1 MSLGQRLLI
10 AFAMLLA
17 ILAGFSALVQHAYR
31 TAEHEHTVYRD
42 QTEPRVQRA
51 RTFERTVLYAA
62 ISLRNYLAF
71 RDDHYR
77 RLHEQNVA
85 AAQTA
90 LRALED
96 VTRGSPD
103 EAEVHAIRELLDA
116 YLSDALVF
124 ASQTLAG
131 ERDATVEQQ
140 MALDRER
147 MLAHT
152 RNLTA
157 SLEARTEHHIAA
169 VGDTMRRNAERVALG
184 TIAALILFGGLCLIV
199 VRSIRDPVRR
209 LVAAVREWQRG
220 DHRPA
225 LALAEATPDRGS
237 RDEVQTLM
245 RAFGDAARAVDHRER
260 RTSADA
266 KICRGIASTLD
277 VSEIAQAG
285 LRDVVDHLGAAGA
298 LLYRWNDADARL
310 HALAGFALSTA
321 SETLAEGEGLPGQAA
336 AQREPVLLEGVRDE
350 DSLAVR
356 LGYDT
361 VVPSHAIALPLTSR
375 DRLLGVL
382 VVAAFKPFGRDA
394 RDFLESAST
403 LLAVGMR
410 NAFAHEHIVD
420 LLAQMQER
428 NARIQAQSEE
438 LQAQNEEIQAQHEEL
453 QAQNEEI
460 QAQHEELQAQNEQL
474 VELSESLR
482 THAVEI
488 AMEDRR
494 KTDFLAVLA
503 HELRNPMAPIMTS
516 LAILRRTSGH
526 DERSEAALRAIERQ
540 SAHLTRLIEDLL
552 DITRISRGKIELQ
565 RQHTD
570 LVALIAG
577 CIDDYRDAIEAG
589 GITLEAQLPDAPAIA
604 DIDPDRIVQAVGNL
618 LHNAM
623 KFTRSGGRITV
634 SMQRHGDS
642 MEIAIADTGDGI
654 AAPLLAQLFQP
665 FSQGPSGL
673 DRRNGG
679 LGLGLA
685 LVKGLVEQHD
695 GRVEGSSDG
704 PGNGSRFAIHLPLVE
719 GPMIDVTRSWDP
731 HTQDDGAATPGA
743 RHRVLVVDDNLDAAE
758 TLRMALEW
766 EGHSVQTVHNGL
778 DVASAASEFRPDV
791 VLCDIGLPGIDG
803 YEVARRLR
811 ADPAYARTLLIALTG
826 YASESDREATREAG
840 FDVHLAKPLDFE
852 RLNQALR
859 QVEPGR
865 RNVPI

>member
-1 MSLGQRLLI
+1 MSIGQRLLL
-10 AFAMLLA
+10 AFALLLA
-17 ILAGFSALVQHAYR
+17 ILGGFAALVHYAYR
-31 TAEHEHTVYRD
+31 TAEHEHSVYRE

-71 RDDHYR
+71 RDEHYR

-85 AAQTA
+85 AAQSA

-116 YLSDALVF
+116 YLDDAALF
-124 ASQTLAG
+124 ARLSLAG

-147 MLAHT
+147 MLAQT
-152 RNLTA
+152 RKLTE
-157 SLEARTEHHIAA
+157 SLEARTSHHIAA
-169 VGDTMRRNAERVALG
+169 VGDIMRRNAERVALG
-184 TIAALILFGGLCLIV
+184 TIGALILFAGLCLV
-199 VRSIRDPVRR
+199 VARSIRVPVRR
-209 LVAAVREWQRG
+209 LVDAVREWKRG

-225 LALAEATPDRGS
+225 LALADATPDRGS
-237 RDEVQTLM
+237 HDEIQTLM
-245 RAFGDAARAVDHRER
+245 RAFGDAARAVDRRER
-260 RTSADA
+260 RSGADA

-277 VSEIAQAG
+277 VAEIGQAC
-285 LRDVVDHLGAAGA
+285 LRDIVEHLGAAGA
-298 LLYRWNDADARL
+298 LLYRWHEDDAQL
-310 HALAGFALSTA
+310 TALTGVTLTTA
-321 SETLAEGEGLPGQAA
+321 SGTLASGEGLPGQAA
-336 AQREPVLLEGVRDE
+336 AQRAPVVLEGLRDE

-361 VVPSHAIALPLTSR
+361 VAPSNAIALPLMSR
-375 DRLLGVL
+375 DRLLGVV
-382 VVAAFKPFGRDA
+382 VVASLKPFDDDA
-394 RDFLESAST
+394 RDYLESAST
-403 LLAVGMR
+403 LLAIGLR
-410 NAFAHEHIVD
+410 NAFAHEHIVE

-438 LQAQNEEIQAQHEEL
+438 LQAQNEEIQAQSEEL

-460 QAQHEELQAQNEQL
+460 QSQHEELQAQNEQL

-482 THAVEI
+482 AHAVEI

-494 KTDFLAVLA
+494 KTEFLAVLA
-503 HELRNPMAPIMTS
+503 HELRNPMAPIVTS
-516 LAILRRTSGH
+516 LAILRRAGGH
-526 DERSEAALRAIERQ
+526 DGRSEAALRAIERQ
-540 SAHLTRLIEDLL
+540 SAHLMRLIEDLL

-565 RQHTD
+565 RRHTD
-570 LVALIAG
+570 LVALIQG
-577 CIDDYRDAIEAG
+577 CVNDYREAIEAG
-589 GITLEAQLPDAPAIA
+589 GITLEARLPDTPAFA
-604 DIDPDRIVQAVGNL
+604 DIDADRVVQAVGNL

-623 KFTRSGGRITV
+623 KFTGKGGRITV
-634 SMQRHGDS
+634 SMQRLGQS
-642 MEIAIADTGDGI
+642 MEIAVTDTGDGM
-654 AAPLLAQLFQP
+654 ASTLLAQLFQP

-685 LVKGLVEQHD
+685 LVKGLVEQHG
-695 GRVEGSSDG
+695 GRVEAHSDG
-704 PGNGSRFAIHLPLVE
+704 PGAGSRFAIHLPLVE
-719 GPMIDVTRSWDP
+719 ATMIDDSHSPDARTDADNAGTSTTRY
-731 HTQDDGAATPGA
+731 
-743 RHRVLVVDDNLDAAE
+743 RVLVVDDNLDAAE

-766 EGHSVQTVHNGL
+766 EGHAVETVHNGL
-778 DVASAASEFRPDV
+778 DVHGAANAFRPDV

-811 ADPAYARTLLIALTG
+811 ADPAYAGTLLIALTG
-826 YASESDREATREAG
+826 YASDSDREATREAG

-859 QVEPGR
+859 QIEPGR
-865 RNVPI
+865 RAGTS